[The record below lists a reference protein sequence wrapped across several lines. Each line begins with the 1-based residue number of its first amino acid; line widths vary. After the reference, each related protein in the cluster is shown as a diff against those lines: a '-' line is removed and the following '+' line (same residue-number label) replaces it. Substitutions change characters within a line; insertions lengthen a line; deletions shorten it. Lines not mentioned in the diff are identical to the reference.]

1 MFTITIYQEAG
12 RRYRLLRL
20 WIPIYSHSMDSSEAH
35 PAQAEPRGM
44 TAIGVFLFFGALMAF
59 FAGTT
64 LVWRGTFLDRVWELN
79 PRAYA
84 QLGPQG
90 KMVGI
95 PFLFLSYALAQ
106 AGVGWFKRQIS
117 GWRLAILI
125 ISVQAAGDLINAI
138 RGRFFE
144 GLIGV
149 TIAGALLF
157 YLLRPSVRAMFEQ
170 DVSKGI

>member
-1 MFTITIYQEAG
+1 
-12 RRYRLLRL
+12 
-20 WIPIYSHSMDSSEAH
+20 MDSSEAH

-44 TAIGVFLFFGALMAF
+44 TAIGIFLFFGALMAF

-64 LVWRGTFLDRVWELN
+64 LVWRGTFLDRLWELN

-84 QLGPQG
+84 QLGPLG
-90 KMVGI
+90 KMVGV
-95 PFLFLSYALAQ
+95 PFLFLGYALAT
-106 AGVGWFKRQIS
+106 AGVGWFKRQLG
-117 GWRLAILI
+117 GWQLAVLI

-157 YLLRPSVRAMFEQ
+157 YLLRPSVRAAFKH
-170 DVSKGI
+170 DVVKGM